1 MGFVCEHCFMGMWC
15 WLLNIM
21 AYYMVFLCW
30 HVLHKRR
37 KKAYNAAL
45 CLSMLPAFLYW
56 HKGCEGALG
65 QPVFF
70 WICRVL
76 AWLFDYG
83 TKWNRQCAK
92 WLCCI
97 AKKSMTVKN
106 DGNTTSAVKR
116 WLCDVSN
123 CTSRSCVWAGWVQ
136 IDSWLCHTAY
146 CIRD

>member
-1 MGFVCEHCFMGMWC
+1 
-15 WLLNIM
+15 
-21 AYYMVFLCW
+21 MVFLCW
-30 HVLHKRR
+30 HALHKRR

-65 QPVFF
+65 QPVFLLLCF
-70 WICRVL
+70 AL

-97 AKKSMTVKN
+97 ATKSMTVKN
-106 DGNTTSAVKR
+106 GGNTIDAVEGLAL
-116 WLCDVSN
+116 WVSH
-123 CTSRSCVWAGWVQ
+123 CISRACGLAGGLQ
-136 IDSWLCHTAY
+136 K
-146 CIRD
+146 IRDERTQRYSIFLKWQHRFINFNAFIF

>member
-65 QPVFF
+65 QPVFL
-70 WICRVL
+70 WICFAL

-97 AKKSMTVKN
+97 ATKSMTVKN
-106 DGNTTSAVKR
+106 DGNNTSAVEAWVLCVSITAQAVPVC
-116 WLCDVSN
+116 WLGGCK
-123 CTSRSCVWAGWVQ
+123 
-136 IDSWLCHTAY
+136 
-146 CIRD
+146 